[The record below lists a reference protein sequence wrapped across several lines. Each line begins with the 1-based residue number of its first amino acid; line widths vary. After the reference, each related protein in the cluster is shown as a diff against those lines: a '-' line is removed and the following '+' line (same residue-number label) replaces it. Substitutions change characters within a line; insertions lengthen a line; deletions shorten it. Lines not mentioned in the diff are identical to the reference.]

1 MKTSIL
7 LTGTV
12 TFHVRK
18 KPQDLQLRRR
28 KKKQQLKEFI
38 SEPGLGVGP
47 QGGPPA
53 EPFLME
59 MNPDGTDVV
68 GGPGPPQRF
77 RLSPNVTEVGSDP
90 AIQSGQSLLLPP
102 AQFLHPRHCVLAYTD
117 GIVTV
122 TPNHRYVGNSLA
134 ISLT

>member
-1 MKTSIL
+1 M
-7 LTGTV
+7 

-28 KKKQQLKEFI
+28 KKKQLKEFI

-47 QGGPPA
+47 QGGPP

-68 GGPGPPQRF
+68 GPGPPQRF

-122 TPNHRYVGNSLA
+122 TPNHRYVNSLGNFFNMIA
-134 ISLT
+134 FYSFITPTIV